1 MNPVHGTAR
10 KRRLLIGAAA
20 AGVLIFALG
29 AWLRA
34 GARNA
39 GGGAGETV
47 LVVRRTF
54 ATAVAAVGAVKP
66 QIGAEVKVGS
76 RISGRV
82 QRLRANI
89 GDRVRK
95 GDVMAEL
102 ETAELDALIAERN
115 AGLQVAEARLSAV
128 EAAAPQEVARAEAA
142 VARFEATGTLAR
154 EEWERQQA
162 LLKDRAST
170 IALAEAARERHLV
183 AEAELQAAR
192 HALSLVRSGSTEGRK
207 QAVAERERARA
218 ALQGAMVE
226 RGFTVIRSPISG
238 VVASVSTQ
246 EGETVAAGLSAP
258 TFLTVVDLE
267 RLQVHA
273 YVDEVDIGKVAAGQ
287 PVAFTVDAFPSREFS
302 GRVEAIYPSAT
313 LQDNVVKYVVTVMI
327 AGEYG
332 GSLRPEMT
340 ASVRIDLQTRSVLAV
355 PVRAVRREGGKSVVF
370 VQDDGR
376 TVTRPVRVGWRDGP
390 WIEIVDGVREGE
402 RVLLDPPP
410 APGEPNR

>member
-1 MNPVHGTAR
+1 MNLVHGTAG
-10 KRRLLIGAAA
+10 KRRVLIGATA
-20 AGVLIFALG
+20 AGILILALG

-34 GARNA
+34 GARA
-39 GGGAGETV
+39 ARGGDGETV

-102 ETAELDALIAERN
+102 ETAELDALIAERK

-128 EAAAPQEVARAEAA
+128 EAAGPQEVARAEAA

-192 HALSLVRSGSTEGRK
+192 HTLSLARSGSTEGRK
-207 QAVAERERARA
+207 QALAERERARA

-226 RGFTVIRSPISG
+226 RAFTVIRSPISG

-332 GSLRPEMT
+332 GYLRPEMT

-390 WIEIVDGVREGE
+390 WIEIIDGVREGE

-410 APGEPNR
+410 APAEPNR